1 MQDAGYKRFR
11 IQSNIKHPVSWN
23 AESCIQHPASKK
35 LRTFNYSKMV
45 TDPIADFLTR
55 VRNAQMAGHRI
66 VEIPASNLKKR
77 ITEILYD
84 QGYILKYKFEDDSK
98 QGVIKIAL
106 KYDPQSKEPAIK
118 SLERVSRPGLRQ
130 YAAPTEFRRVK
141 NGLGV
146 AIISTSKGVMTDK
159 QAKAQNVGG
168 EVLCYVY

>member
-1 MQDAGYKRFR
+1 M
-11 IQSNIKHPVSWN
+11 
-23 AESCIQHPASKK
+23 
-35 LRTFNYSKMV
+35 T

-77 ITEILYD
+77 ITEILYS
-84 QGYILKYKFEDDSK
+84 QGFILKYKFEDDSK

-106 KYDPQSKEPAIK
+106 KYDAQTKEPAIK
-118 SLERVSRPGLRQ
+118 TLERVSRPGLRQ
-130 YAAPTEFRRVK
+130 YSKPTEFRRMK

-159 QAKAQNVGG
+159 DAKSQNVGG